1 MIFCNVKGS
10 HSFWV
15 KMRSQMMEL
24 IGYEKRKYETNLITK
39 RLNAVV
45 IAGRK
50 EKRRFGGWSGERGGR
65 PEMLSRG
72 NKRIR
77 SR

>member
-1 MIFCNVKGS
+1 
-10 HSFWV
+10 
-15 KMRSQMMEL
+15 MMEL
-24 IGYEKRKYETNLITK
+24 IGYGKRKYETNLNIR
-39 RLNAVV
+39 RLNADV

-50 EKRRFGGWSGERGGR
+50 GKRRSGGWSGERGGR